1 MRTLTGVTVGCGFF
15 SRIQMEAWQRVNGAR
30 IVAACDVDR
39 AKAESFAA
47 DFGLRPYSDA
57 AAMIEAE
64 HPDFVDVATRPSTHP
79 VLVELAAGRVPNL
92 LLQKPMAETWEQSGL
107 ISKIAKKAGL
117 RLMVNENWRWQAWY
131 RAIAEL
137 IGANRIG
144 KPFFYRMEVRN
155 RDGVGDRPFSN
166 QPYFADM
173 PRFLLMET
181 LVHHLDT
188 ARYLMGEIEEVFC
201 RTGKLNPVIAGEDLA
216 LISIRHTNGVL
227 GTIDGNRTTKPA
239 EAGEVM
245 GSSRFEGS
253 EAAIELRGSGDVWL
267 GGEQV
272 FSGRDSIGYKGDS
285 CRATQQHFIDCLLS
299 GAEFE
304 TEATDYLNTTVA
316 AVEACYRSA
325 AENRPVSINEIIGL

>member
-1 MRTLTGVTVGCGFF
+1 
-15 SRIQMEAWQRVNGAR
+15 MEAWQRVSGAR
-30 IVAACDVDR
+30 IVAACDLDP

-64 HPDFVDVATRPSTHP
+64 RPDFVDIATRPSTHRA
-79 VLVELAAGRVPNL
+79 LVELVAGRVTNL
-92 LLQKPMAETWEQSGL
+92 LLQKPIAETWEQACQ
-107 ISKIAKKAGL
+107 ISNIAQKAGL
-117 RLMVNENWRWQAWY
+117 RLMMNENWRWQPWY
-131 RAIAEL
+131 RTIAGL

-144 KPFFYRMEVRN
+144 KPFFYRMEVRH
-155 RDGVGDRPFSN
+155 RDGVGDRPFPS
-166 QPYFADM
+166 QPYFVEM

-188 ARYLMGEIEEVFC
+188 ARYLMGDIEEVYC
-201 RTGKLNPVIAGEDLA
+201 RTARLNPVISGEDFAMISLRHGNGA
-216 LISIRHTNGVL
+216 LGNGVV
-227 GTIDGNRTTKPA
+227 GMIDGNRTTQPD

-253 EAAIELRGSGDVWL
+253 EATIQLRGNGEVWL
-267 GGEQV
+267 SGEQV
-272 FSGRDSIGYKGDS
+272 FSGRDLIGYKGDS

-304 TEATDYLNTTVA
+304 TEVSDYLNTTVA
-316 AVEACYRSA
+316 AVEACYRSS
-325 AENRPVSINEIIGL
+325 AENRPVLIAEITRA